1 MKIISY
7 KLNADGTIPNFVKDG
22 GYLAKNADDTT
33 NMVLLG
39 VSKEGADLS
48 GIENEFA
55 TEADAFAYVSTY
67 LSDSITV
74 DATTGKE
81 TNFVVAD
88 AVAELFNKVI

>member
-7 KLNADGTIPNFVKDG
+7 KLNANGTIPDFVKDG
-22 GYLAKNADDTT
+22 GYLAKNADNTT

-39 VSKEGADLS
+39 VSKEGADLL

-67 LSDSITV
+67 LSNLTTL

-88 AVAELFNKVI
+88 AVTELFNKVI